1 MRRTLVGLAA
11 GAAALG
17 ATAIAIAQISSGV
30 PNAQP
35 REGTPPNIFANGF
48 VAKPVALGADALEN
62 ATGQYAHYGFVSD
75 HGIGSDAPTS
85 GLDTKS
91 EPDQNTYLVTSKNPG
106 GPTKGYDYGRHFLI
120 QGHEIFGG
128 ANNNIDKAYLTR
140 VNLDVKDPK
149 HRITLLN
156 EPGPES
162 SGVQSTGIRS
172 IDGSNYD
179 PFTGQLLFTAEA
191 GKFGGVIAT
200 PLKWGG
206 TSIPPLT
213 RYFGSIGQAGYEGIQ
228 LDKRGNLIIIEDTG
242 GSGVTDNGAATKVKQ
257 PNSFVY
263 RFVPAKPAD
272 LSQGRLQVLQVS
284 VDGTPLTFHTGA
296 GARDDALGSAIGKL
310 HSGAKFPGQW
320 VTIHDTG
327 VDGTDPFDA
336 NALAKAKGGTPFKR
350 PENGKFVPDT
360 DFRSFVFS
368 ETGDTDNVGGNYVS
382 PVDGAKASD
391 RGAWGSILKI
401 SWPKS
406 SSSDTVNVRTIVNG
420 DAQHASFDNVA
431 FLDKNTVLVAEDRGD
446 TLHKQLNF
454 LDSLWSFDLRKSIG
468 TITSSAKRL
477 EAQGRDTES
486 FADVQ
491 KKEATPPVPDQND
504 GDNEVTGIHVSDGST
519 SIGGI
524 LGADDPAWTKGTRI
538 FVTQQH
544 GENITFELSSN
555 KKK

>member
-11 GAAALG
+11 GAAAFG

-30 PNAQP
+30 PNPQP

-48 VAKPVALGADALEN
+48 VAKPVALGSDALEN
-62 ATGQYAHYGFVSD
+62 AIGQYAHYGFVSD
-75 HGIGSDAPTS
+75 KGLGSDAPTS

-91 EPDQNTYLVTSKNPG
+91 EPDQNTYVVTSKNPG

-128 ANNNIDKAYLTR
+128 SNNNIDKAYLTR
-140 VNLDVKDPK
+140 INLDVKDPK
-149 HRITLLN
+149 HRITLLI
-156 EPGPES
+156 EPGAES
-162 SGVQSTGIRS
+162 NGVQSTGIRS

-179 PFTGQLLFTAEA
+179 PYTGQLLFSAEA
-191 GKFGGVIAT
+191 GKFGYLLAT
-200 PLKWGG
+200 PLKWSG
-206 TSIPPLT
+206 TSIPALT
-213 RYFGSIGQAGYEGIQ
+213 RLDGSIGNAGYEGVQ
-228 LDKRGNLIIIEDTG
+228 LDKRGNLILIEDTG

-263 RFVPAKPAD
+263 RFVPAKPND
-272 LSQGRLQVLQVS
+272 LTEGRLQALQVS
-284 VDGTPLTFHTGA
+284 VDGTPITFHTGA
-296 GARDDALGSAIGKL
+296 GARDDALGAPIAKL
-310 HSGAKFPGQW
+310 HSGAKLPGQW

-327 VDGTDPFDA
+327 VDGTAPFDA
-336 NALAKAKGGTPFKR
+336 NAAAKAKGATPFKR

-360 DFRSFVFS
+360 DFKSFVFD
-368 ETGDTDNVGGNYVS
+368 ETGDTDNTGGTYVS

-391 RGAWGSILKI
+391 RGAWGALLRI

-420 DAQHASFDNVA
+420 DPQHASFDNMA
-431 FLDKNTVLVAEDRGD
+431 FLDKNTLLVAEDRGD

-454 LDSLWSFDLRKSIG
+454 LDSLWSFDLRKSLGSINAN
-468 TITSSAKRL
+468 AKRL
-477 EAQGRDTES
+477 EAQGRDAES

-504 GDNEVTGIHVSDGST
+504 GDNEVTGIHVSDGAT

-524 LGADDPAWTKGTRI
+524 LGTDDPAWTKGTRI

-544 GENITFELSSN
+544 GENITFELT
-555 KKK
+555 KKQK